1 MISYDDAI
9 HILISQ
15 FKDLENIYFEDPE
28 YYSDL
33 PYVFYES
40 KFTSYIMK
48 IVINNNYAKEQLQ
61 KIFEFVEYILANGD
75 EKTQNLVEVSVIES
89 LFFEKD
95 FMIKFD
101 NLSKL
106 FGEKTLNSFKNALNT
121 KNKLQTTSADVATDA
136 AEVTKIAEELEATG
150 VAEKAEPNVAEVSGQ
165 SLNDLPEIDENGNLI
180 SYKEY
185 DINPNAGNRDSFRFV
200 QGSNGKTYYTDSHYN
215 NFVEI
220 SK

>member
-106 FGEKTLNSFKNALNT
+106 FGEKTLNSFK
-121 KNKLQTTSADVATDA
+121 KCI
-136 AEVTKIAEELEATG
+136 E
-150 VAEKAEPNVAEVSGQ
+150 
-165 SLNDLPEIDENGNLI
+165 
-180 SYKEY
+180 YK
-185 DINPNAGNRDSFRFV
+185 
-200 QGSNGKTYYTDSHYN
+200 K
-215 NFVEI
+215 
-220 SK
+220 